1 MILEIKAKS
10 KLPSSKFN
18 KPTYVTELVEF
29 KDKFNIDS
37 VKLKMKRFGYLENY
51 GLLHS
56 KKKGWFDDDAIMW
69 KQDFLKSYDLVIETV
84 KI

>member
-1 MILEIKAKS
+1 MIFEIKAKS

-18 KPTYVTELVEF
+18 KPTYVIELLEF

-37 VKLKMKRFGYLENY
+37 VKLKMKRFGYLENF
-51 GLLHS
+51 GVMHS
-56 KKKGWFDDDAIMW
+56 KKKGWFDMEADMW
-69 KQDFLKSYDLVIETV
+69 KQDFLKSYDLVNETV